1 MDFSASLSQ
10 QQRQTFSPQ
19 MQQSLQLLQAPV
31 AELRQLVAAE
41 LVCNPVLEEEKFF
54 SLEGEAFF
62 QGENII
68 EGDDL
73 GDSWRDDFQT
83 ASASSRPIDKT
94 TEERHQYLLESFPSE
109 ETLAAKIH
117 AQSVAFPIED
127 QPIVQTIVG
136 NLDEWG
142 YFRATCTEVAQ
153 SMGVNEQ
160 KVDHVLKQVQ
170 QLDPPGVAARDLS
183 ECLQLQLERLGKG
196 NGLASR
202 MVRHYLPQLA
212 RHHYEEI
219 AHALNVDLSDIQE
232 ALALILKLEPHPGRP
247 YAKVDTHEVIPDVIV
262 MLEGDGFLVRLNE
275 EELPRLRI
283 SEAYKEI
290 LSSQSENR
298 ELREY
303 LREKIRG
310 GKSFIQNI
318 ELRKET
324 LLAIS
329 REMVSRQRDFFKYG
343 TYGMVPLTMTEV
355 AEKVGLHGSTVS
367 RAISGKY
374 IETPR
379 GMFPLK
385 YFFTAG
391 FQREDG
397 ESISNEM
404 IKTSLREL
412 IDKEDK
418 LRPLSDQKIVGLL
431 AEKGITVARRTITN
445 YRDQLGI
452 LPKNLRKRG

>member
-1 MDFSASLSQ
+1 MFYYCSSSLIPKNLKNFYKNSFFLFLCSLCIFAFLVVNFFLLEKRLYMDFSASLSQ

-170 QLDPPGVAARDLS
+170 QLDPPGVAARDL
-183 ECLQLQLERLGKG
+183 
-196 NGLASR
+196 
-202 MVRHYLPQLA
+202 
-212 RHHYEEI
+212 I
-219 AHALNVDLSDIQE
+219 
-232 ALALILKLEPHPGRP
+232 
-247 YAKVDTHEVIPDVIV
+247 
-262 MLEGDGFLVRLNE
+262 
-275 EELPRLRI
+275 
-283 SEAYKEI
+283 
-290 LSSQSENR
+290 
-298 ELREY
+298 
-303 LREKIRG
+303 
-310 GKSFIQNI
+310 
-318 ELRKET
+318 
-324 LLAIS
+324 
-329 REMVSRQRDFFKYG
+329 
-343 TYGMVPLTMTEV
+343 
-355 AEKVGLHGSTVS
+355 
-367 RAISGKY
+367 
-374 IETPR
+374 
-379 GMFPLK
+379 
-385 YFFTAG
+385 
-391 FQREDG
+391 
-397 ESISNEM
+397 
-404 IKTSLREL
+404 
-412 IDKEDK
+412 
-418 LRPLSDQKIVGLL
+418 
-431 AEKGITVARRTITN
+431 
-445 YRDQLGI
+445 
-452 LPKNLRKRG
+452 